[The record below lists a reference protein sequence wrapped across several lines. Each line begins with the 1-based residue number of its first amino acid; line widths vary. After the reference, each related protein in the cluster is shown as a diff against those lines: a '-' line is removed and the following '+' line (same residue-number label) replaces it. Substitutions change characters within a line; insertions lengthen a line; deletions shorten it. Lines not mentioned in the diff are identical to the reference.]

1 MDVVEP
7 AEAATEVCIEEEKEN
22 IWRDG
27 ATAILLIVVVVTT
40 TAMIALLI

>member
-7 AEAATEVCIEEEKEN
+7 AEAATEVGVEDDDEN

-27 ATAILLIVVVVTT
+27 ALTILFVVVVVMVA
-40 TAMIALLI
+40 AMIAVLL

>member
-7 AEAATEVCIEEEKEN
+7 AEAATEAGVEDDQEN

-27 ATAILLIVVVVTT
+27 AFAILFTVVVVTVA
-40 TAMIALLI
+40 AMIALIL

>member
-7 AEAATEVCIEEEKEN
+7 AEAATEIGVEDDKEN

-27 ATAILLIVVVVTT
+27 AFAILFAVVVVTVA
-40 TAMIALLI
+40 AMIALVL

>member
-7 AEAATEVCIEEEKEN
+7 AEAATEIGVEDDKEN

-27 ATAILLIVVVVTT
+27 ALAILFTVVVVTVA
-40 TAMIALLI
+40 AMIAMIL

>member
-7 AEAATEVCIEEEKEN
+7 AEAATEVGVEDDDN

-27 ATAILLIVVVVTT
+27 SMAILLIVVVVTT
-40 TAMIALLI
+40 TAMIALIL